1 MSTTRSTICSNATEA
16 VAHRMCEGSAS
27 FRDDTDAPNGEDFA
41 QFGDRAVR
49 PGRRRSRL
57 ALVSGAALAGF
68 AALSVATL
76 SLANPGQSPAEP
88 APGRGVEL
96 TLPAPASA
104 HDHPLQPQQA
114 LLPPGDNTAPTGRAA
129 TQSNFDSFVTV
140 PPPVDLDVFW
150 DETVLALEV
159 LDAEF
164 EVLRYWIED
173 MAPGERAGWAD
184 FVAWFQYRRADLY
197 DRLDTFETPVD
208 REDDM
213 AVRLF
218 CNRVASDLAE
228 LEQAL
233 GTAMDKVNGS
243 L

>member
-1 MSTTRSTICSNATEA
+1 MTTKRTTTRSCAAT
-16 VAHRMCEGSAS
+16 VS
-27 FRDDTDAPNGEDFA
+27 
-41 QFGDRAVR
+41 
-49 PGRRRSRL
+49 RRRSRVGL
-57 ALVSGAALAGF
+57 LSGVILVGT
-68 AALSVATL
+68 AALSMTTL
-76 SLANPGQSPAEP
+76 SLASPGQPPA
-88 APGRGVEL
+88 ATLPGNTAEFM
-96 TLPAPASA
+96 LPAPESG

-114 LLPPGDNTAPTGRAA
+114 LLPPGSDDDASPGSAA
-129 TQSNFDSFVTV
+129 TRSNFDSFITV

-164 EVLRYWIED
+164 EVLRYWIGD
-173 MAPGERAGWAD
+173 MSPGERAAWAD

-208 REDDM
+208 REDGM

-228 LEQAL
+228 LEKAL
-233 GTAMDKVNGS
+233 GTAMDKVRGS